1 MKKISVATV
10 DVHNSGNMN
19 SSFGTL
25 KVINL
30 DYYLQGLFLKTHLL
44 GQHLPHMCLCFLAAI
59 QCPLISGSK
68 YFLLISR
75 HFIL

>member
-30 DYYLQGLFLKTHLL
+30 DYYLQGLFFENPLAWPTFTSHVSL
-44 GQHLPHMCLCFLAAI
+44 FLSSYTMPI
-59 QCPLISGSK
+59 D
-68 YFLLISR
+68 FW
-75 HFIL
+75 